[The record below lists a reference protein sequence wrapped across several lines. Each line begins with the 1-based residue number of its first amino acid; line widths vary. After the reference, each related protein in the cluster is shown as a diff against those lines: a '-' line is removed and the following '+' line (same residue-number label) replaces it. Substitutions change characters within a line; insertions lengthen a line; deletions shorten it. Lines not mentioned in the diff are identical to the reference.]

1 MHTFT
6 AALLLIVCSLHAE
19 APQYEAV
26 SGWLKPPEGMQN
38 IGNSHGDIAISS
50 KGEVFISV
58 GGQKGGIQVYDLNGN
73 YLRNL
78 PGAPNFHGFVIRK
91 DEDGEFIYGGAYNQA
106 LKLDLEGNKLLTIAG
121 DAVPEEFK
129 QKRKDESYVSFT
141 AAAVAPGGD
150 IYITDGYSSDYIHRF
165 DKTGKYVQSF
175 GGKKDPYKIRTLH
188 KIAVDTRF
196 DPPRI
201 IGCDREGRRLLH
213 FSLDGKEFN
222 VIASDMRRPA
232 AVAVFGEWAAV
243 GEIAGRVSLVDKEG
257 KIVLELGTNDTKGE
271 TATNNVAP
279 EKWRVGFFTAP
290 HGVAFDAS
298 GNLYVC
304 EYNNWGRV
312 MRFDL
317 KK

>member
-1 MHTFT
+1 MK
-6 AALLLIVCSLHAE
+6 S
-19 APQYEAV
+19 
-26 SGWLKPPEGMQN
+26 
-38 IGNSHGDIAISS
+38 IGNSHGDVAISS
-50 KGEVFISV
+50 KGEVYVSV
-58 GGQKGGIQVYDLNGN
+58 GGQKGGIQVFASTGE

-78 PGAPNFHGFVIRK
+78 PKAPNFHGFVIHK
-91 DEDGEFIYGGAYNQA
+91 EEGGEFIYGAAYSEVV
-106 LKLDLEGNKLLTIAG
+106 KLGLYGKRILTIKG
-121 DAVPEEFK
+121 DAVPDEFK
-129 QKRKDESYVSFT
+129 RKRKEKSFVRFT
-141 AAAVAPGGD
+141 AADVTPNGD

-165 DKTGKYVQSF
+165 DSKGKYIQSF

-188 KIAVDTRF
+188 KMAIDTRF

-222 VIASDMRRPA
+222 VIASNMRRPA
-232 AVAVFGEWAAV
+232 AVAIFGEWAAV
-243 GEIAGRVSLVDKEG
+243 GEIAGRVSFVNKEG
-257 KIVLELGTNDTKGE
+257 KTVLELGTNDTKGE

-279 EKWRVGFFTAP
+279 EKWRPGIFTAP

-304 EYNNWGRV
+304 EYNKWGRV
-312 MRFDL
+312 MRFNL